1 MDGYL
6 RLGQP
11 IKHLHGPTRSTMRST
26 VLAFLLPVCIVAT
39 AQWTTPNVNTR
50 VSGAGS
56 VEAATPM
63 SAPGPDGSTYITW
76 FEGASDYRLMMQRLD
91 ADGVALWDAGGIVVS
106 DEPQN
111 SALFR
116 FDFTSDN
123 AGNAI
128 VAFQDERNGDLDVV
142 AYRVAPDGAML
153 WGDGIAL
160 TTPGSTGLAP
170 VIGVLSDDRVVIA
183 WTTDRSPSTV
193 AYRILPASGIP
204 AAEDPEEISGVG
216 NCGRPKV
223 VPNSDGGFWIQYAE
237 QQGSFLNP
245 ATMYATRF
253 ASDGTPLL
261 NSQVSSRTISGF
273 YFPAPISDGHDGLYI
288 AFNSG
293 NAANASLT
301 DVYLQRMREDGS
313 TWSEPGTAVETGATT
328 NRYANNTAPALLSDD
343 QGLMIAY
350 SRKNTSQSEGAIH
363 LQRFDTAGTA
373 LLGANGVS
381 VVASSAAL
389 PEPFGT
395 VPAIDGACFAYS
407 SGGFN
412 SETISAVIVAG
423 AGDVYPITVAST
435 PSSIDDAILLPFQG
449 AQAVIV
455 WQDSRFGGS
464 VLAQPIVVPTTAGIS
479 ENDRGDIQLVYG
491 DGPALFFATSTTS
504 TTALM
509 IHAADGKCVA
519 ERKLPPQAA
528 GAIVPLALD
537 DRATGV
543 LLISLTGERGR
554 NTWRMVMP

>member
-1 MDGYL
+1 
-6 RLGQP
+6 
-11 IKHLHGPTRSTMRST
+11 MRSPL
-26 VLAFLLPVCIVAT
+26 LALLLTACTATT
-39 AQWTTPNVNTR
+39 AQWTTPTANTR

-56 VEAATPM
+56 VEAATPL

-76 FEGASDYRLMMQRLD
+76 FEGASGYRLMMQRLD
-91 ADGVALWDAGGIVVS
+91 ADGVALWDDGGIVVS

-116 FDFTSDN
+116 FDFTSDL

-128 VAFQDERNGDLDVV
+128 VAFQDERSGNLDVV
-142 AYRVAPDGAML
+142 AYRVAPDGSML

-170 VIGVLSDDRVVIA
+170 VIGVLNDNRVVIA

-193 AYRILPASGIP
+193 AYRILPATGLP
-204 AAEDPEEISGVG
+204 ASEDPEEISNVG

-273 YFPAPISDGHDGLYI
+273 YFPAPISDGHDGFYI

-313 TWSEPGTAVETGATT
+313 TWSEPGTAVETGANT
-328 NRYANNTAPALLSDD
+328 NRYANNTAPALLGDD
-343 QGLMIAY
+343 EGLMIAY

-363 LQRFDTAGTA
+363 VQRLDTAGTA

-395 VPAIDGACFAYS
+395 VAATDGACFAYS

-412 SETISAVIVAG
+412 SETIRAVLLG
-423 AGDVYPITVAST
+423 ANGDVYDPPGTIAIAST
-435 PSSIDDAILLPFQG
+435 PSSIDDAVLLPFQG
-449 AQAVIV
+449 DQAVIV

-464 VLAQPIVVPTTAGIS
+464 VLAQPIVVPTTASIT
-479 ENDRGDIQLVYG
+479 ERDRGDIRLVYG
-491 DGPALFFATSTTS
+491 DGPALFFATSTARP
-504 TTALM
+504 TTLM
-509 IHAADGKCVA
+509 IHAVDGKCVA

-537 DRATGV
+537 EQATGV
-543 LLISLTGERGR
+543 LLVSLTGERGR
-554 NTWRMVMP
+554 DTWRMVMP

>member
-1 MDGYL
+1 
-6 RLGQP
+6 
-11 IKHLHGPTRSTMRST
+11 MRSPL
-26 VLAFLLPVCIVAT
+26 LALLLPICAAAP
-39 AQWTTPNVNTR
+39 AQWITPTENTR
-50 VSGAGS
+50 VSGTGS
-56 VEAATPM
+56 VQAATPM

-76 FEGASDYRLMMQRLD
+76 FEGASGYRLMMQRLD
-91 ADGVALWDAGGIVVS
+91 ADGFALWDAGGIVVS

-128 VAFQDERNGDLDVV
+128 VAFQDERSGNLDVV
-142 AYRVAPDGAML
+142 AYRVAPDGTML
-153 WGDGIAL
+153 WGNGIAL

-170 VIGVLSDDRVVIA
+170 VIGVLNDDRVVIA
-183 WTTDRSPSTV
+183 WTTDRSPSTA
-193 AYRILPASGIP
+193 AYRILPATGLP
-204 AAEDPEEISGVG
+204 VQADPEEISSVG

-261 NSQVSSRTISGF
+261 NSQVSTRTISGF
-273 YFPAPISDGHDGLYI
+273 YFPAPISDGHDGFYI

-301 DVYLQRMREDGS
+301 DVYLQRMRDDGS
-313 TWSEPGTAVETGATT
+313 TWTEPGTAVETGATT
-328 NRYANNTAPALLSDD
+328 NRYANNTAPALLNDAD
-343 QGLMIAY
+343 GLMIAY

-363 LQRFDTAGTA
+363 VQRFDTAGTA
-373 LLGANGVS
+373 LLGASGVN

-423 AGDVYPITVAST
+423 AGDVYPIAVAST
-435 PSSIDDAILLPFQG
+435 PSSIDDAVLLPFQG

-464 VLAQPIVVPTTAGIS
+464 VLAQPIVVPTTAGIA
-479 ENDRGDIQLVYG
+479 ERDGIDVQLVYG
-491 DGPALFFATSTTS
+491 DGPALFFATSTATP
-504 TTALM
+504 TTLM

-519 ERKLPPQAA
+519 ERNLPPQPAGALVPLTFADQAA
-528 GAIVPLALD
+528 G
-537 DRATGV
+537 V
-543 LLISLTGERGR
+543 LFISLSGENGR